1 MSNRRTLLLS
11 PLAALIAAVALIVPS
26 GTTAP
31 SAKPRLTPVVLFPA
45 FHLTRLRVTVHN
57 QKLDPA
63 CPRSGSFEDF
73 FQNPH
78 PGGRFSQVCRDKL
91 MTLRYNANPKLPM
104 PRRFSNQPG
113 VAVSVVDYGK
123 TDSAPYY
130 QPMYRALERAG
141 YTANVNIRVAGYDSR
156 LTPDQGGFLHRARAL
171 IEQTYRSNGD
181 QPVELVGHSN
191 GPLYAQYLLT
201 HTSRAWRHK
210 YIHGFTPIAGNFP
223 GQGSLYSYIFTG
235 QNIENFSYPRTR
247 ANAVSSARM
256 YLTSPATYM
265 SAADPAVF
273 GHREV
278 VLRNSSTGARYTPA
292 DYRRLFVDAHL
303 PVARQ
308 IADYYIGFVK
318 FRTPRN
324 FPYVDVTAEKGSGI
338 PTIVGAVLPSL
349 KVGQLV
355 KPSALLQRSGDIN
368 QEHITNNAVGA
379 WKAMPCFRFTLIDNP
394 RVNHFALP
402 VNRKVLARLVAN
414 VQRPRSRCG

>member
-26 GTTAP
+26 GTAAQAT
-31 SAKPRLTPVVLFPA
+31 KPRLTPVVLFPA
-45 FHLTRLRVTVHN
+45 FHLTILRVTVRN
-57 QKLDPA
+57 QKVDPA

-78 PGGRFSQVCRDKL
+78 PGGRFSQVCRDEL
-91 MTLRYNANPKLPM
+91 MTLRYNPNPMLAM

-113 VAVSVVDYGK
+113 VTVSVVDYGK
-123 TDSAPYY
+123 IDSAPYY
-130 QPMYRALERAG
+130 QPMYRALERVG
-141 YTANVNIRVAGYDSR
+141 YTANVNIRVAGYDAR
-156 LTPDQGGFLHRARAL
+156 LTPDQGGFLPHAISL

-223 GQGSLYSYIFTG
+223 GQGSPYSLIFTG
-235 QNIENFSYPRTR
+235 LNIENFGYPKTQ

-278 VLRNSSTGARYTPA
+278 VLKNSSTGVRYTPA
-292 DYRRLFVDAHL
+292 DYRRLFADANL

-318 FRTPRN
+318 FRTPRD

-338 PTIVGAVLPSL
+338 PTVVGAVLPSFKL
-349 KVGQLV
+349 GQLV
-355 KPSALLQRSGDIN
+355 KPSALLERSGDIN
-368 QEHITNNAVGA
+368 QEDITNNAVRV
-379 WKAMPCFRFTLIDNP
+379 WKAMPCFRFTLTDNP
-394 RVNHFALP
+394 HVNHFELP
-402 VNRKVLARLVAN
+402 INRKVLARLIADLR
-414 VQRPRSRCG
+414 RPRSRCG